1 MTLNTSM
8 PVPPRLSMTAYARWV
23 SENWKN
29 GDASRQMR
37 QKDIEE
43 RIEKPFRMPAG
54 PSLSEENGLLVHEG
68 DAAGDRSGAVDS
80 DRDLR
85 NQEFAE

>member
-1 MTLNTSM
+1 MTLNTSI

-37 QKDIEE
+37 QKEIEE
-43 RIEKPFRMPAG
+43 RIEKPFRMPA
-54 PSLSEENGLLVHEG
+54 EEPIQIS
-68 DAAGDRSGAVDS
+68 SGGE
-80 DRDLR
+80 L
-85 NQEFAE
+85 